1 MVLIEERPMVDEP
14 SGSRDGTDPAADRL
28 KYERD
33 DLARRLAA
41 LPETVRAEIVA
52 MLKTGGVRK

>member
-1 MVLIEERPMVDEP
+1 MVDEP

>member
-1 MVLIEERPMVDEP
+1 VKAAQNVAHFPPIPALP
-14 SGSRDGTDPAADRL
+14 SLPPDLT
-28 KYERD
+28 

-52 MLKTGGVRK
+52 MVTAADQAKG